1 VLISEVTRLKNRK
14 HQIFPGALELD
25 EGCPKP
31 SRGAFLGLVLFMI
44 GIKVLAQST
53 ADQVPIAN
61 AHASA
66 SVVENNPLNL
76 KTNLQD
82 SLTERGSYN
91 FSDMGSW
98 IWGAKTMDRQTCRFW
113 KSFEIPEGAKVAR
126 ARLRITGDNEYTLFL
141 DGRELGRDAEW
152 RHLYEYDITAL
163 LSPGRHILAV
173 DDYNSFKE
181 AGMILGLQIG
191 LVDGRKISVK
201 SDQSWVVGCDGV
213 PGWENVSDWQK
224 MSAPPPSWPASTI
237 IAACGS
243 GPWAVSPWF
252 IEIVP
257 PLNRNVIPFW
267 QTGWFQIT
275 VLAVLVVL
283 ALVTLWVVTQLALRT
298 QEQRLL
304 HQERARIARDIHDD
318 LGMRMTQLVL
328 QGEVAVSEVPPQ
340 SGLHS
345 QLSQLCEDAREA
357 LRAMDEVLWAINPR
371 RDNLR
376 EFTTYVCRY
385 AQTFLKDAAIQCT
398 LDVEPEMYPAAF
410 NLPLRRN
417 LLMAVKEALHNAA
430 KHSHASELILR
441 IRCQGQALHV
451 VVQDNGWG
459 FDPRLASPDR
469 NGLTNMSQRMNELGG
484 RCHVNSQPGQ
494 GCRVEMFMPLV
505 NSRRSLLRPDWFQI
519 LSTLM
524 TKKSNQPPLAVSK
537 ETPIYHDQANQ
548 TLRQE
553 PVEDRAD

>member
-1 VLISEVTRLKNRK
+1 MLFSKVTQVENRTHK
-14 HQIFPGALELD
+14 IFPKV
-25 EGCPKP
+25 EGMEQERPG
-31 SRGAFLGLVLFMI
+31 RRRNAFLGLVWCVI
-44 GIKVLAQST
+44 AISAQAQSNEN
-53 ADQVPIAN
+53 QVPLEN
-61 AHASA
+61 AHANA

-113 KSFEIPEGAKVAR
+113 KSFEIPDGAKVAR

-141 DGRELGRDAEW
+141 DGLELGRDAEW

-163 LSPGRHILAV
+163 LAPGRHLVAV
-173 DDYNSFKE
+173 EDYNSFKE
-181 AGMILGLQIG
+181 AGMILGLKIG
-191 LVDGRKISVK
+191 LADGHEVSVK

-213 PGWENVSDWQK
+213 PGWENVRNWQK
-224 MSAPPPSWPASTI
+224 MSAPPPSWAPATI
-237 IAACGS
+237 IAACGA

-257 PLNRNVIPFW
+257 PLNRNVIRFW

-304 HQERARIARDIHDD
+304 HRERARIARDIHDD

-328 QGEVAVSEVPPQ
+328 QGEVAVGEVPEQ

-345 QLSQLCEDAREA
+345 QLSQLCEEARGA

-385 AQTFLKDAAIQCT
+385 AQTFLKDASIECT
-398 LDVEPEMYPAAF
+398 LDVEPEMSSAAF

-430 KHSHASELILR
+430 KHARASELTLR

-451 VVQDNGWG
+451 VVQDNGRG
-459 FDPRLASPDR
+459 FDPGLASPDR

-484 RCHVNSQPGQ
+484 RCHINSQPGQ
-494 GCRVEMFMPLV
+494 GCSVEFSMPLV
-505 NSRRSLLRPDWFQI
+505 NRRRNLFRLDWFHK

-524 TKKSNQPPLAVSK
+524 TRKSNQLPLALSK
-537 ETPIYHDQANQ
+537 ETPIYHDKAKQ

>member
-1 VLISEVTRLKNRK
+1 
-14 HQIFPGALELD
+14 
-25 EGCPKP
+25 
-31 SRGAFLGLVLFMI
+31 MI
-44 GIKVLAQST
+44 GMEALAQSPEN
-53 ADQVPIAN
+53 QVPREN
-61 AHASA
+61 AHANA

-91 FSDMGSW
+91 LSDMGSW

-113 KSFEIPEGAKVAR
+113 KSFEIPEGAKVTR

-173 DDYNSFKE
+173 EDYNSFKE
-181 AGMILGLQIG
+181 AGMILGLQVG
-191 LVDGRKISVK
+191 LADGRKISVK
-201 SDQSWVVGCDGV
+201 SDPSWVVGCDDV

-224 MSAPPPSWPASTI
+224 MSEPPPSWPPATI

-257 PLNRNVIPFW
+257 PLSRNPIPFW
-267 QTGWFQIT
+267 QSAWFQIT

-283 ALVTLWVVTQLALRT
+283 ALVTLWVLTQLALRT

-304 HQERARIARDIHDD
+304 QRERARIARDIHDD

-328 QGEVAVSEVPPQ
+328 QGEVAVSEVPAQ

-345 QLSQLCEDAREA
+345 QLSQMCEEARGA

-398 LDVEPEMYPAAF
+398 LDVEPEMSSAAF

-441 IRCQGQALHV
+441 IRCEGQALHV
-451 VVQDNGWG
+451 VVQDNGRG
-459 FDPRLASPDR
+459 FEPRLASPDR

-484 RCHVNSQPGQ
+484 RCRINSQPGQ
-494 GCRVEMFMPLV
+494 GCSVEMFMPLV
-505 NSRRSLLRPDWFQI
+505 NTRRNLLRPDWFQK
-519 LSTLM
+519 LSNLM
-524 TKKSNQPPLAVSK
+524 TKKSHQPPLAVP
-537 ETPIYHDQANQ
+537 TTTTLYHDQAHQ

-553 PVEDRAD
+553 PVENRVD

>member
-1 VLISEVTRLKNRK
+1 M
-14 HQIFPGALELD
+14 D

-31 SRGAFLGLVLFMI
+31 RRGALLGMVLFMI
-44 GIKVLAQST
+44 GIEVLAQS
-53 ADQVPIAN
+53 AGNQVPLVN
-61 AHASA
+61 AHANA
-66 SVVENNPLNL
+66 IVVENNPLNL

-113 KSFEIPEGAKVAR
+113 KSFEIPDGAVVAR
-126 ARLRITGDNEYTLFL
+126 ARLRITGDNEYTLYL

-173 DDYNSFKE
+173 EDYNSFNE
-181 AGMILGLQIG
+181 AGMILGLRIG
-191 LVDGRKISVK
+191 LADGRVVSVK
-201 SDQSWVVGCDGV
+201 SDRSWVVGCDGV
-213 PGWENVSDWQK
+213 PGWENVKDWQK
-224 MSAPPPSWPASTI
+224 MSEAPPSWPPATM

-275 VLAVLVVL
+275 VLVLLVVL
-283 ALVTLWVVTQLALRT
+283 VAVTLWVVTLLALHT
-298 QEQRLL
+298 KEQRLL
-304 HQERARIARDIHDD
+304 QRERSRIARDIHDD
-318 LGMRMTQLVL
+318 LGMRMTQFVL
-328 QGEVAVSEVPPQ
+328 QGEVVVSELPPQ

-345 QLSQLCEDAREA
+345 QLSQMCEDARGA

-385 AQTFLKDAAIQCT
+385 AQTFLKDASIECI
-398 LDVEPEMYPAAF
+398 LDVEAEMSSAAF

-430 KHSHASELILR
+430 KHSHASEVTLR
-441 IRCQGQALHV
+441 IRGQGQALHV
-451 VVQDNGWG
+451 VVQDNGRG
-459 FDPRLASPDR
+459 FDPSRADPDR
-469 NGLTNMSQRMNELGG
+469 NGLTNMTQRMNELGG
-484 RCHVNSQPGQ
+484 RCQITSQPDQ
-494 GCRVEMFMPLV
+494 GCSVEFFMPLV
-505 NSRRSLLRPDWFQI
+505 NSRRHLLRLNWFHNLGALDI
-519 LSTLM
+519 
-524 TKKSNQPPLAVSK
+524 KKSNQPPLAASK
-537 ETPIYHDQANQ
+537 ETPMHHD
-548 TLRQE
+548 
-553 PVEDRAD
+553 

>member
-1 VLISEVTRLKNRK
+1 MAEER
-14 HQIFPGALELD
+14 PG
-25 EGCPKP
+25 PRR
-31 SRGAFLGLVLFMI
+31 SAFLVLVLWVI
-44 GIKVLAQST
+44 ALTAQGQSNEN
-53 ADQVPIAN
+53 QVPLEN
-61 AHASA
+61 AHANA

-163 LSPGRHILAV
+163 LSPGQHILAV
-173 DDYNSFKE
+173 EDYNSFKE

-191 LVDGRKISVK
+191 LADGRKVSVK
-201 SDQSWVVGCDGV
+201 SDPSWVVGCDGV
-213 PGWENVSDWQK
+213 PGWENVRDWQK
-224 MSAPPPSWPASTI
+224 MSEPPPSWPPGTI

-257 PLNRNVIPFW
+257 PLNCNVIPFW

-275 VLAVLVVL
+275 VLAVLVML
-283 ALVTLWVVTQLALRT
+283 ALVTLWVLTQLALRT
-298 QEQRLL
+298 KEQRLL
-304 HQERARIARDIHDD
+304 QRERARIARDIHDD

-328 QGEVAVSEVPPQ
+328 QGEVAVSEVPAQ

-345 QLSQLCEDAREA
+345 QLSQICEDARGA

-385 AQTFLKDAAIQCT
+385 AQTFLKDASIQCT
-398 LDVEPEMYPAAF
+398 LDVEPEMSSAAF

-430 KHSHASELILR
+430 KHSHASELSLR

-451 VVQDNGWG
+451 VVQDNGRG
-459 FDPRLASPDR
+459 FEPGLASPDR

-484 RCHVNSQPGQ
+484 RCLIKSQPGQ
-494 GCRVEMFMPLV
+494 GCSVEMFMPLV
-505 NSRRSLLRPDWFQI
+505 NSRRNLLRPNWFRKF
-519 LSTLM
+519 SALM
-524 TKKSNQPPLAVSK
+524 TRKSNQPPLAVSQ
-537 ETPIYHDQANQ
+537 ETPILHDQANQ

>member
-1 VLISEVTRLKNRK
+1 MKNRT
-14 HQIFPGALELD
+14 HQSFPKAVEMD
-25 EGCPKP
+25 KECPKP
-31 SRGAFLGLVLFMI
+31 RRSPLLGMVFLMI
-44 GIKVLAQST
+44 GIEALGQPIGN
-53 ADQVPIAN
+53 QVPLEN
-61 AHASA
+61 AHANA

-76 KTNLQD
+76 KTYLQD

-113 KSFEIPEGAKVAR
+113 KLFEIPESAKVVR
-126 ARLRITGDNEYTLFL
+126 ARLRITGDNEYTLYL

-173 DDYNSFKE
+173 EDYNSFNE
-181 AGMILGLQIG
+181 AGMIFGLRIG
-191 LVDGRKISVK
+191 LADGRALAVK

-213 PGWENVSDWQK
+213 PGWENVKDWQK
-224 MSAPPPSWPASTI
+224 ISQAPPSWAPATI

-257 PLNRNVIPFW
+257 PLHRNVIPFW

-275 VLAVLVVL
+275 VLVLLVVL
-283 ALVTLWVVTQLALRT
+283 VAVTLWVVTLLALRT
-298 QEQRLL
+298 KEHRLL
-304 HQERARIARDIHDD
+304 QRERSRIARDIHDD
-318 LGMRMTQLVL
+318 LGMRMTHLVL
-328 QGEVAVSEVPPQ
+328 QGEVAVSESSPQ

-345 QLSQLCEDAREA
+345 QLSQICEEARGA

-385 AQTFLKDAAIQCT
+385 AQTFLKDASIQCT
-398 LDVEPEMYPAAF
+398 LDVEPEMSSAAF
-410 NLPLRRN
+410 NLPLRRS

-430 KHSHASELILR
+430 KHSHASEVTLR
-441 IRCQGQALHV
+441 IRWHGHALHV
-451 VVQDNGWG
+451 VVQDNGCG
-459 FDPRLASPDR
+459 FDPSLANPDR
-469 NGLTNMSQRMNELGG
+469 NGLTNMNQRMNELGG
-484 RCHVNSQPGQ
+484 RCQVKSHAGQ
-494 GCRVEMFMPLV
+494 GCSVVIFMPLV
-505 NSRRSLLRPDWFQI
+505 NSRRHLLRPVWFQKM
-519 LSTLM
+519 SHLM
-524 TKKSNQPPLAVSK
+524 IKKSHQPPPAASK
-537 ETPIYHDQANQ
+537 WEAI
-548 TLRQE
+548 
-553 PVEDRAD
+553 